1 MDEATREKHLEAVK
15 RDGFTIVENAL
26 EPQLIDALNEA
37 LGHLER
43 DLSASPAMNSFEGH
57 HTVRIYNLLAHGAPF
72 TEVPTHTSVLPIVD
86 GGMTNSDAL
95 MQAQADILGIPVA
108 RHALREATACG
119 AAICAARG
127 VGLLGADEVAGFPTY
142 DRTYEPRTSS
152 EEAAGRFNAWKASA
166 YG

>member
-1 MDEATREKHLEAVK
+1 LPSLQGLGAPHGDFTRKGALGGLTTATAPGHLVRA
-15 RDGFTIVENAL
+15 AL
-26 EPQLIDALNEA
+26 EGLAYRVREAFDAVYDGAA
-37 LGHLER
+37 LPRPDTLR
-43 DLSASPAMNSFEGH
+43 
-57 HTVRIYNLLAHGAPF
+57 
-72 TEVPTHTSVLPIVD
+72 VD

-152 EEAAGRFNAWKASA
+152 EEAAQRFNAWKAAA